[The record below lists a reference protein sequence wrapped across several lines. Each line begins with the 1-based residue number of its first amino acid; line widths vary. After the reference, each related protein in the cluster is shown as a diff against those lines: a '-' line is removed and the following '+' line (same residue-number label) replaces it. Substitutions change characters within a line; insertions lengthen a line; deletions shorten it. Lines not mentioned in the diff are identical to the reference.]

1 MIPQS
6 LQHMLGL
13 CQRAGKLA
21 SGDLAAEQALK
32 KRKANL
38 LILAEDASE
47 RTREKFVKLAVQT
60 GVPCFLVG
68 TRDELGEALGK
79 AHRAAV
85 AVQSKDFTKGIKGI
99 LEREGLTPVAER
111 G

>member
-1 MIPQS
+1 MIPDS
-6 LQHMLGL
+6 LQSMLGL
-13 CQRAGKLA
+13 CQRAGKVA

-38 LILAEDASE
+38 LLLAVDASD
-47 RTREKFVKLAVQT
+47 RTREKFMELAERT
-60 GVPCFLVG
+60 GVKCYCVG
-68 TRDELGEALGK
+68 TRDQLGEALGK

-85 AVQSKDFTKGIKGI
+85 VIQSRDFAKGMVG
-99 LEREGLTPVAER
+99 LLDREGLTPVTGR

>member
-1 MIPQS
+1 
-6 LQHMLGL
+6 MLGL
-13 CQRAGKLA
+13 CQRAGKTA

-32 KRKANL
+32 KRKAEL
-38 LILAEDASE
+38 LILADDASE
-47 RTREKFVKLAVQT
+47 RTREKFVELAARV
-60 GVPCFLVG
+60 GVPCYCAG

-85 AVQSKDFTKGIKGI
+85 VIQSRDFAKGIVGI
-99 LEREGLTPVAER
+99 LEKEGLAPVTGR

>member
-1 MIPQS
+1 LIHKPLGQ
-6 LQHMLGL
+6 LLGL

-32 KRKANL
+32 KRKADL

-47 RTREKFVKLAVQT
+47 RTQEKFLYLAHQT
-60 GVPCFLVG
+60 GVRVYRVG
-68 TRDELGEALGK
+68 TRDELGAVLGK

-85 AVQSKDFTKGIKGI
+85 VIQSRDFTNGIVKL
-99 LEREGLTPVAER
+99 LEQEGLTPVSAR

>member
-6 LQHMLGL
+6 LQSMLGL
-13 CQRAGKLA
+13 CQRAGKAA

-32 KRKANL
+32 KRKADL
-38 LILAEDASE
+38 LILADDASE
-47 RTREKFVKLAVQT
+47 RTREKFLELAARV
-60 GVPCFLVG
+60 GVTCYCVG
-68 TRDELGEALGK
+68 TRDELGDALGK

-85 AVQSKDFTKGIKGI
+85 VIQSRDFAKGIVGI
-99 LEREGLTPVAER
+99 LNKEGLTPVTGR